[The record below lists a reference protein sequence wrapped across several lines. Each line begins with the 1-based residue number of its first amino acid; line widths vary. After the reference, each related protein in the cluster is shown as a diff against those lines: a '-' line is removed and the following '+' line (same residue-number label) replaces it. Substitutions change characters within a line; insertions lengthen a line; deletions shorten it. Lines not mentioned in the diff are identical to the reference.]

1 MKGRGHH
8 VRIKG
13 ACGPQVKKQK
23 KAATSDLDEALKG
36 KLKTKGKET
45 NQSQSGRE
53 KRTEARQCKADPE
66 ELEDKGKQKSS
77 LSPNPTK

>member
-8 VRIKG
+8 VRIKA

-23 KAATSDLDEALKG
+23 KAGMSDLDEALKG
-36 KLKTKGKET
+36 KLKTRRET
-45 NQSQSGRE
+45 NQRQSGRE

-77 LSPNPTK
+77 LSLNLTN